1 MCKHLILYIFRALCS
16 IILICIFIGT
26 SMEVW
31 IIFQSNS
38 WNNHFTSN
46 NLFNLIMMDCSVHI
60 WFCLFEF
67 SDLQIFFLNFGLYAN
82 TKRLFNTN
90 PPKGDHLSCL
100 DGIRFL
106 SISWVMLGH
115 ILSGTMDVFPTSNIS
130 SLDISQRFE
139 AQAVL
144 NAFVSVDTFFLM
156 SGCLIS
162 YLMLKELEKTK
173 GRVNFLVMYIH
184 RYLRYVLVCTI
195 RYF

>member
-1 MCKHLILYIFRALCS
+1 
-16 IILICIFIGT
+16 
-26 SMEVW
+26 
-31 IIFQSNS
+31 
-38 WNNHFTSN
+38 
-46 NLFNLIMMDCSVHI
+46 
-60 WFCLFEF
+60 
-67 SDLQIFFLNFGLYAN
+67 LYAN

-173 GRVNFLVMYIH
+173 GRINFLVMYIH
-184 RYLRYVLVCTI
+184 RYLRYVMSDLKMPGQTAVLYHYCGLSRFIESDVTI
-195 RYF
+195 EYFQLNRNHL

>member
-1 MCKHLILYIFRALCS
+1 MCKHLILYISRALCS

-38 WNNHFTSN
+38 LNNHFTSN
-46 NLFNLIMMDCSVHI
+46 NLFNLIMMNCSVHI

-115 ILSGTMDVFPTSNIS
+115 ILSAEIRGLPLSNKATFYS
-130 SLDISQRFE
+130 KVMQRFE
-139 AQAVL
+139 FQVVI

-156 SGCLIS
+156 SGCLVS
-162 YLMLKELEKTK
+162 YLMLKELDKTR

-184 RYLRYVLVCTI
+184 RYLRY
-195 RYF
+195 

>member
-1 MCKHLILYIFRALCS
+1 M
-16 IILICIFIGT
+16 
-26 SMEVW
+26 
-31 IIFQSNS
+31 
-38 WNNHFTSN
+38 
-46 NLFNLIMMDCSVHI
+46 
-60 WFCLFEF
+60 
-67 SDLQIFFLNFGLYAN
+67 NFGLYAN
-82 TKRLFNTN
+82 TKRLFNTD

-156 SGCLIS
+156 SGCLVS
-162 YLMLKELEKTK
+162 YLMLKEMDKTR

-184 RYLRYVLVCTI
+184 RYLRYLLFI
-195 RYF
+195 